1 MELTVELPLIPDAL
15 TLMRRHCNVETI
27 NQRYIMYRKLGWFIW
42 QNTTQT
48 NLLNK
53 QSVILDAMPLM
64 WSHRGARYAGP
75 YMDLELYNNLFF
87 SCIYKGTA
95 GQGWPPC

>member
-48 NLLNK
+48 NL
-53 QSVILDAMPLM
+53 S
-64 WSHRGARYAGP
+64 GARYAGP

-87 SCIYKGTA
+87 SYMYKGTA